1 MAAPVQGISTGSQER
16 RTALQ
21 TETSTTEMDLAAAAT
36 ARRETMQ
43 VASLLQWSYTPAAVA
58 KAISLQVLENR
69 PQAKDPFTL

>member
-36 ARRETMQ
+36 ARRVTMQ
-43 VASLLQWSYTPAAVA
+43 VASLLQ
-58 KAISLQVLENR
+58 
-69 PQAKDPFTL
+69 